1 MDQSIIDASMQI
13 LIHSGDARRETYR
26 AVEAMERSDF
36 IESTA
41 LLDAADQ
48 HIREAHQVHTTLIQQ
63 EANGEQLAYAALFSH
78 AQDTLMTSYS
88 ELRLVRRLAP
98 IFRSQD
104 ERIRALETA
113 LKTALETV
121 PQTRSE

>member
-36 IESTA
+36 TEATA
-41 LLDAADQ
+41 LLDAADGC
-48 HIREAHQVHTTLIQQ
+48 IREAHQVHTTLIQQ
-63 EANGEQLAYAALFSH
+63 EADGEQLAYAALFSH
-78 AQDTLMTSYS
+78 AQDTLMTAYS
-88 ELRLVRRLAP
+88 ELRLVRRFLP
-98 IFRSQD
+98 VFRSQD

-113 LKTALETV
+113 LET
-121 PQTRSE
+121 RNE